1 MKLNDKYI
9 CEIQNHK
16 RCFIKEDRHLSLTNF
31 AISLWAKEIV
41 NKNADLDT
49 PPNYAIFS
57 MMHSVKVTRKDS
69 SNIDNYP
76 QSMTAYPQYS
86 QQMYFLSP
94 FSYNYPDCDYNI
106 QRRTSISQI
115 SDHSSM
121 KKIVPNME
129 DFLKNLYQE
138 FGDGKFTCYLS
149 IFEEQEILVNQL
161 ARLSDSEYILMDVTI
176 IGHRQ
181 ILRDEAKK
189 YE

>member
-1 MKLNDKYI
+1 
-9 CEIQNHK
+9 
-16 RCFIKEDRHLSLTNF
+16 
-31 AISLWAKEIV
+31 
-41 NKNADLDT
+41 
-49 PPNYAIFS
+49 

-106 QRRTSISQI
+106 QRRTLISQI
-115 SDHSSM
+115 SDHSTSVNSQISDHSSI

-129 DFLKNLYQE
+129 DFLKNLDQE
-138 FGDGKFTCYLS
+138 FGDDKFTCYLS

-176 IGHRQ
+176 IGRRQ